1 MSEEQKA
8 INILKNMTTNYSL
21 SGEQLHYA
29 NILYYLIIN
38 LQQENKELHNKIDNA
53 SATID
58 TNLELIEHLG
68 NKIDKAIE
76 YLINPPKKIWE
87 GHSIDEVVR
96 ILKDNE

>member
-38 LQQENKELHNKIDNA
+38 LQQENQQLH
-53 SATID
+53 
-58 TNLELIEHLG
+58 

-76 YLINPPKKIWE
+76 YIE
-87 GHSIDEVVR
+87 DYGHGYDCTGDGYYCLDEDNQKDLLE
-96 ILKDNE
+96 ILKDSDVNE